1 MIERD
6 QKAYKNLDFNPQFK
20 RALTLL
26 NDSDANV
33 FVMGK
38 AGTGK
43 STFLSYFRD
52 NTKKKIAVL
61 APTGVAAVNIQGQ
74 TIHSFFKFKPNVT
87 LDSIKRKKK
96 RSEKP
101 SIYQSLDIII
111 IDEISMVRADL
122 IDCVDRFLR
131 LNGPQEGEA
140 FGGIQ
145 MVFIGDLYQLPP
157 VVLPRERE
165 IFTTHYTSPYFFS
178 AHFFAK
184 FKMQLIE
191 LEHVYRQKDQGFIDI
206 LNAIRNNSVTDRHL
220 EQLNKRVEPDYV
232 APKDDFSIYLVPTNA
247 AAEKLNAQKL
257 DELAGD
263 KMRFEGKL
271 TGSFTEGQMPTQF
284 DLELK
289 PHAQI
294 MMVNNDLGG
303 RWVNG
308 TLGKVLNFSTNSDG
322 QPYVRV
328 ELESGASV
336 NIVPY
341 QWKMYQ
347 FQLEGNVV
355 TTKTVGTFVQL
366 PMKLAWAITI
376 HKSQGKT
383 FNKAVIDI
391 GHNIFSAGQTYV
403 ALSRC
408 TNLEGMVL
416 KKPIEKRHIWTDQNI
431 VNFITSYQ
439 YQVAAQLCS
448 LPEKIALLKNA
459 IASKA
464 VLDITYL
471 RAKDEKTRRRII
483 PLEVGE
489 MTSKGVVFQGMLA
502 YCQDRKIE
510 SAYRIEQIL
519 EIKLA
524 S

>member
-1 MIERD
+1 MIKHD
-6 QKAYKNLDFNPQFK
+6 QEAYKDLDFNPQFK
-20 RALTLL
+20 RALMLL
-26 NDSDANV
+26 NDTPANV

-61 APTGVAAVNIQGQ
+61 APTGVAAVNINGQ

-87 LDSIKRKKK
+87 VESIKRKKR
-96 RSEKP
+96 RSDKP

-122 IDCVDRFLR
+122 IDCVDKFLR
-131 LNGPQEGEA
+131 LNGPDENKP

-165 IFTTHYTSPYFFS
+165 IFNSHYQTPYFFS
-178 AHFFAK
+178 AHFFDK
-184 FKMQLIE
+184 FKMELVE
-191 LEHVYRQKDQGFIDI
+191 LEHVYRQKDQDFITI
-206 LNAIRNNSVTDRHL
+206 LNAIRNNSVTDQHL
-220 EQLNKRVEPDYV
+220 GQLNERVDADYMP
-232 APKDDFSIYLVPTNA
+232 PKDDFSIYLVPTNA
-247 AAEKLNAQKL
+247 AAEKLNTEKL
-257 DELAGD
+257 NELEGD
-263 KMRFEGKL
+263 KLRFEGKL

-289 PHAQI
+289 PNAQI

-308 TLGKVLNFSTNSDG
+308 TLGKIVKISTNSDG
-322 QPYVRV
+322 EPFVKT
-328 ELESGASV
+328 ELESGAIV

-341 QWKMYQ
+341 QWKMYK
-347 FQLEGNVV
+347 FLLEGGTVK
-355 TTKTVGTFVQL
+355 TKTVGTFVQL

-391 GHNIFSAGQTYV
+391 GSNIFSAGQTYV

-416 KKPIEKRHIWTDQNI
+416 KKPIQKRHIWTDHNI
-431 VNFITSYQ
+431 VDFITSYQ
-439 YQVAAQLCS
+439 YQEAERLCS
-448 LPEKIALLKNA
+448 VTDKMKLLSNA
-459 IASKA
+459 VASKA
-464 VLDITYL
+464 EIEITYL
-471 RAKDEKTRRRII
+471 RAKDEKTRRRVV
-483 PLEVGE
+483 PLSVGE
-489 MTSKGVVFQGMLA
+489 MTHKGVPFKGMVA
-502 YCQDRKIE
+502 FCKDREIE

-519 EIKLA
+519 EIKLV